1 MADINHV
8 VLVGRLTRDA
18 NLKFTSSG
26 LAICEFSIAI
36 NRRVKQGDNWV
47 EEAHFFDITLF
58 GKVAEAISKYMLKGN
73 QIAVEG
79 ELRLDRWEQ
88 DGQKRSKIKI
98 IANNVQL
105 LGSRGGSSGFS
116 GEGGSNRFQRAE
128 GYGDSSFNGASNGSS
143 GGGSSSD
150 GSYPASSDQGGHG
163 GFEDDIPGDGIPF

>member
-18 NLKFTSSG
+18 NLKFSSSG

-36 NRRVKQGDNWV
+36 NRRVRQGEGWTD
-47 EEAHFFDITLF
+47 EAHFFDITLF
-58 GKVAEAISKYMLKGN
+58 GKQAEAIAKYMAKGN

-98 IANNVQL
+98 VANNVQL
-105 LGSRGGSSGFS
+105 LGSRGGGAGGGASG
-116 GEGGSNRFQRAE
+116 GGGQGRFQKTQE
-128 GYGDSSFNGASNGSS
+128 DGGDSSPEGA
-143 GGGSSSD
+143 
-150 GSYPASSDQGGHG
+150 YPAPDDRESGR
-163 GFEDDIPGDGIPF
+163 FEDDIPF

>member
-26 LAICEFSIAI
+26 LPICEFSIAI
-36 NRRVKQGDNWV
+36 NRRVKQNEVWTD
-47 EEAHFFDITLF
+47 EAHFFDITLF
-58 GKVAEAISKYMLKGN
+58 GKMGESIAQYMTKGN

-98 IANNVQL
+98 VANNIQL
-105 LGSRGGSSGFS
+105 LGSRGGSSG
-116 GEGGSNRFQRAE
+116 GGAPGRFQKTSE
-128 GYGDSSFNGASNGSS
+128 GYSEPAS
-143 GGGSSSD
+143 GGG
-150 GSYPASSDQGGHG
+150 YQGPEERGPG
-163 GFEDDIPGDGIPF
+163 GFDDDIPF

>member
-18 NLKFTSSG
+18 GLKFTSSG
-26 LAICEFSIAI
+26 LAICEFSLAI

-47 EEAHFFDITLF
+47 EEPHFFDITLF
-58 GKVAEAISKYMLKGN
+58 GKVAEAIAKYMLKGN

-105 LGSRGGSSGFS
+105 LGSRGGSSGSS
-116 GEGGSNRFQRAE
+116 GDGGSNRFQRTAE
-128 GYGDSSFNGASNGSS
+128 GYGDSSFNGSS
-143 GGGSSSD
+143 GGSSSD
-150 GSYPASSDQGGHG
+150 SSYQAPSNQGGHG